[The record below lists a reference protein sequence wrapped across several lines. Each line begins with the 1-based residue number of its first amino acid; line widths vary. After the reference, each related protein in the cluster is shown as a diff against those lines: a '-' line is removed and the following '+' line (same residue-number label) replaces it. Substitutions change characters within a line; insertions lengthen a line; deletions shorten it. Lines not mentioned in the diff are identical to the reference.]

1 MILLSLSRCKS
12 NCDEVARHWKE
23 LTDARM
29 CAVAVIALCV
39 TPPGYFFPQ
48 MRGDYTRSVK
58 EVKEVKGSI
67 LLEPEPRRKYL
78 V

>member
-1 MILLSLSRCKS
+1 
-12 NCDEVARHWKE
+12 
-23 LTDARM
+23 M
-29 CAVAVIALCV
+29 CAVAVIALCI

-67 LLEPEPRRKYL
+67 LLEPEPRRKYREL